1 MRASV
6 GDILNARYGKEVL
19 AGLFAECSAIAG
31 ANGRAPRPAFMERMQ
46 AMLAQQG
53 STLTASMLRDIE
65 RNGPTEA
72 DHIIGDLLARG
83 RVRGPSSAFL
93 LLQIAY
99 AH

>member
-1 MRASV
+1 
-6 GDILNARYGKEVL
+6 L

-72 DHIIGDLLARG
+72 DHIIGDLLARRTSPG
-83 RVRGPSSAFL
+83 AQAVPS
-93 LLQIAY
+93 LLQVAY
-99 AH
+99 AHLKAYDARRARPTQ